1 MDVAIMWLKV
11 AKDETT
17 TMATYAEQFQ
27 CLDETERENVREQL
41 LEIMG
46 DEANH
51 TLVALFNACQR
62 LGITIPT
69 DGLEQFDGLLG
80 GEE

>member
-1 MDVAIMWLKV
+1 MEEAIMWLKV

-17 TMATYAEQFQ
+17 TMTTYAEQFQ
-27 CLDETERENVREQL
+27 CLDETAKANAQEQL

-51 TLVALFNACQR
+51 TLVALFNACQI
-62 LGITIPT
+62 LGIVIPT
-69 DGLEQFDGLLG
+69 DGLEKFDGILG